1 MYKQRFSFF
10 ISSILLFV
18 SFLLSGC
25 QLSVAS
31 LAVVEAAD
39 GNPKTNVD
47 MADCLRFPGRL
58 WDCKGVFGGGL
69 AESGHKTT
77 IDIADCLR
85 FPGRLWECKGIFGD
99 KLAES
104 SHKTTV
110 DVADCLRFPGR
121 LWDCKGV
128 FGAGLAES
136 GLQTTLFHN
145 NQ

>member
-10 ISSILLFV
+10 ISSILLLV

-25 QLSVAS
+25 QLSAAS

-58 WDCKGVFGGGL
+58 WDCKGVFGAGL
-69 AESGHKTT
+69 AESSHKTT

-85 FPGRLWECKGIFGD
+85 FPGRMWECKGIFGAG
-99 KLAES
+99 LAES

-110 DVADCLRFPGR
+110 DIADCLRFPGR
-121 LWDCKGV
+121 MWDCKEIIGDRL
-128 FGAGLAES
+128 AGY
-136 GLQTTLFHN
+136 GLETTRLQN